1 MKEVIATQIFNTYS
15 LDKDKSCWY
24 QIEDKQTVSR
34 GYGIR
39 VLYKESG
46 KEISESDYIDI
57 VGSPETIR
65 AIGLAIVNK
74 ASELLMR
81 QNVSNFKG
89 E

>member
-24 QIEDKQTVSR
+24 QIEDKQTVSG

-39 VLYKESG
+39 VSYKESG

-57 VGSPETIR
+57 VGSPEMIR
-65 AIGLAIVNK
+65 AIGLAILNK
-74 ASELLMR
+74 ASELLLR
-81 QNVSNFKG
+81 QNVNKFKG